1 MQHKYRARSNYR
13 VPATLTIARTRT
25 PNATDYQPGL
35 LKPWLAL
42 GGGGGSCAGISSSSE
57 SSSESVS
64 VLELTSIAVERA
76 SAFIG
81 L

>member
-1 MQHKYRARSNYR
+1 MQHKYRARSIYR

-25 PNATDYQPGL
+25 PTATDYHGL
-35 LKPWLAL
+35 LRPRVAL
-42 GGGGGSCAGISSSSE
+42 GGGGGSCAGIVSSSE
-57 SSSESVS
+57 SESESVS
-64 VLELTSIAVERA
+64 VLELTSIAAERA